1 MLRLLVVML
10 LILVFALGASLGYFN
25 SQNVQ
30 FDYLFGTVQ
39 LRLVVLVVA
48 SVLISALLTL
58 LLCAGRL
65 LGLAAELRRL
75 RRDLRNAE
83 TELKNLRN
91 LPQGPGR

>member
-1 MLRLLVVML
+1 MLRLLVVL
-10 LILVFALGASLGYFN
+10 LLVVVFALGAALGYFN

-30 FDYLFGTVQ
+30 FDYLFGSVQ
-39 LRLVVLVVA
+39 VRLVVLVVA
-48 SVLISALLTL
+48 TVLVSALLTL

-65 LGLAAELRRL
+65 LGLAAELRRV
-75 RRDLRNAE
+75 RRELRNAE